1 MMNAQSHRS
10 DFKNCV
16 FTISMENSNI
26 GRVKISQPN
35 LLVLA
40 AQRTAVDD
48 GYVNSIWNTSL
59 KAAIQEIQKK
69 NNSGLSFE
77 ELYRNAYTMVLHK
90 HGEKLYT
97 GTREVVME
105 HLVQKVRQDVIDSL
119 NNNFLTTLNSAW
131 NDHRTAMI
139 MIRDILMYMDRVYV
153 SGQKLEPVFNLGV
166 ILFRDH
172 VVRYPSI
179 RDHLRQTLLDMVAKE
194 RRGEIIEKSAV
205 KNACQ
210 MLMSLGIDNR
220 SVYADD
226 FETPFLLQSA
236 EFYRLESQKL
246 LAENSASVYIRK
258 VAARISEEAE
268 RAVHYLD
275 KSTEERI
282 VRVLEDE
289 LITKHLKTIVEMENS
304 GVYSM
309 LKFSKCDDLATMYK
323 LFERVPNG
331 HSTIADCMSSYLR
344 EQGRGLVTENAEEGK
359 NAITYVQNLLDL
371 KDTFDYF
378 LKHAFNDDKIFK
390 KRINSD
396 FEYFI
401 NLNQR
406 SPEYLSLF
414 IDDKLKKG
422 GKELGD
428 QEVEVVL
435 DKAMIL
441 FRYLEEK
448 DVFER
453 YYKQHLAKR
462 LLLNKSASD
471 DAEKNMISRLKTE
484 CGCQFTCKLEGMF
497 KDITLSNSTADD
509 FRLHVS
515 QKRLNLNGIDL
526 FVRVLTTGFW
536 PTQSTN
542 HQCNLPTVV
551 REAYQCF
558 HRFYLSKHSG
568 RQLTLQPSLGSA
580 DLLSIFYGKPKEDD
594 NDGEMRPT
602 TTMSKER
609 KHTLQ
614 VSTYQMVI
622 LMLFN
627 TKECWTFEEMH
638 HETDINEKDLQRALL
653 PLAMGK
659 PSQRIFIKESK
670 TKDIKSNDRFIV
682 NDSFTS
688 KLYRVKINPIT
699 PKTES
704 DPERQET
711 RSKVEDDRKHEID
724 AAIVRTMKTRKT
736 MSHTQLVAEVTHQ
749 LKARFM
755 PSPGFIKKRIESLI
769 ERDYLSRLSEDR
781 KMYNYVA

>member
-1 MMNAQSHRS
+1 MSS
-10 DFKNCV
+10 D
-16 FTISMENSNI
+16 NSNM
-26 GRVKISQPN
+26 GRFKISEQN
-35 LLVLA
+35 LSVLA
-40 AQRTAVDD
+40 APRTTMDD
-48 GYVNSIWNTSL
+48 RHVNEIWNKSL

-105 HLVQKVRQDVIDSL
+105 HLVQKVREYVTDSL
-119 NNNFLTTLNSAW
+119 NNNFLATLNCAW

-166 ILFRDH
+166 ILFRDN
-172 VVRYPSI
+172 VVRYSSI

-194 RRGEIIEKSAV
+194 RRGELIEKSAV

-210 MLMSLGIDNR
+210 MLMSLGLDNR

-258 VAARISEEAE
+258 VATRISEEAE

-331 HSTIADCMSSYLR
+331 HTTIADCMSSYLR
-344 EQGRGLVTENAEEGK
+344 EQGRALVTENAEEGK
-359 NAITYVQNLLDL
+359 NAISYVQNLLDL

-378 LKHAFNDDKIFK
+378 LKNAFNDDKIFK

-542 HQCNLPTVV
+542 NQCNLPSAV

-558 HRFYLSKHSG
+558 HRFYLSKHNG

-580 DLLSIFYGKPKEDD
+580 DLISIFYGKPKEDEVE
-594 NDGEMRPT
+594 GEMRPT
-602 TTMSKER
+602 TTVSKER

-614 VSTYQMVI
+614 VSTYQMAI

-638 HETDINEKDLQRALL
+638 QETDINEKDLQRALL

-670 TKDIKSNDRFIV
+670 TKDIKPNDRFII

-699 PKTES
+699 AKTES

-736 MSHTQLVAEVTHQ
+736 MSHTQLIAEVSHQ

-769 ERDYLSRLSEDR
+769 ERDYLSRLSDDR

>member
-1 MMNAQSHRS
+1 
-10 DFKNCV
+10 
-16 FTISMENSNI
+16 MESSNV

-40 AQRTAVDD
+40 AQRTVMDDRYVDE
-48 GYVNSIWNTSL
+48 IWNTSL

-97 GTREVVME
+97 GTRGVVME

-119 NNNFLTTLNSAW
+119 NNNFLTALNCAW

-166 ILFRDH
+166 ILFRDN

-344 EQGRGLVTENAEEGK
+344 EQGRALVTENAEEGK
-359 NAITYVQNLLDL
+359 NAIIYIQNLLDL
-371 KDTFDYF
+371 KDTFDSF

-428 QEVEVVL
+428 LEVEVVL

-536 PTQSTN
+536 PTQNTN
-542 HQCNLPTVV
+542 NQCNLPAAV
-551 REAYQCF
+551 RDAYQCF

-580 DLLSIFYGKPKEDD
+580 DLISIFYGKPREDD

-622 LMLFN
+622 LTLFN

-659 PSQRIFIKESK
+659 PSQRILLKECK

-736 MSHTQLVAEVTHQ
+736 MSHTQLVAEVSHQ

-781 KMYNYVA
+781 

>member
-1 MMNAQSHRS
+1 MN
-10 DFKNCV
+10 
-16 FTISMENSNI
+16 TM
-26 GRVKISQPN
+26 
-35 LLVLA
+35 
-40 AQRTAVDD
+40 DD
-48 GYVNSIWNTSL
+48 RYVNGIWNQSL
-59 KAAIQEIQKK
+59 KTAIQEIQKK

-97 GTREVVME
+97 GTREVVTE
-105 HLVQKVRQDVIDSL
+105 HLVQKVRQDVVDSL
-119 NNNFLTTLNSAW
+119 HNNFLTTLNSVF
-131 NDHRTAMI
+131 NDHRTAMV

-153 SGQKLEPVFNLGV
+153 SGQKLEPVYNLGLV
-166 ILFRDH
+166 IFRDN
-172 VVRYPSI
+172 VARYPPI
-179 RDHLRQTLLDMVAKE
+179 RDHLKQALLEMVAKE
-194 RRGEIIEKSAV
+194 RRGEVVEKSAV

-210 MLMSLGIDNR
+210 MLMSLGIDSR
-220 SVYADD
+220 CVYAED

-282 VRVLEDE
+282 IRVLEDE
-289 LITKHLKTIVEMENS
+289 LITKHIKTIVDMENS
-304 GVYSM
+304 GVYHM
-309 LKFSKCDDLATMYK
+309 LKHNKYEDLATMYK

-331 HSTIADCMSSYLR
+331 HQTVADCMSNFLR
-344 EQGRGLVTENAEEGK
+344 EQGKALVTENGDEGK
-359 NAITYVQNLLDL
+359 SAITYVQSLLDL
-371 KDTFDYF
+371 KDNFDHF
-378 LKHAFNDDKIFK
+378 LKNAFNEDRMFK

-396 FEYFI
+396 FEHFI

-414 IDDKLKKG
+414 IDDRLKKG
-422 GKELGD
+422 GKDLGD

-435 DKAMIL
+435 DKAMML

-497 KDITLSNSTADD
+497 KDISISNTTADD
-509 FRLHVS
+509 FRLHVQ
-515 QKRLNLNGIDL
+515 QKRLNLHAIDL
-526 FVRVLTTGFW
+526 SVRVLTTGFW

-542 HQCNLPTVV
+542 NQCNLPLNV

-558 HRFYLSKHSG
+558 HRFYLNKHSG

-580 DLLSIFYGKPKEDD
+580 DLTAVFYGKPKDD
-594 NDGEMRPT
+594 DGDGELRPT
-602 TTMSKER
+602 TTAVKER

-627 TKECWTFEEMH
+627 TKETWTFEEIQ
-638 HETDINEKDLQRALL
+638 HETDINEKDLQRSLL
-653 PLAMGK
+653 PLALGK
-659 PSQRIFIKESK
+659 PAQRIFLKEPK
-670 TKDIKSNDRFIV
+670 TKEMASTDTFSI

-704 DPERQET
+704 DPERLET
-711 RSKVEDDRKHEID
+711 RNRVDDDRKHEID
-724 AAIVRTMKTRKT
+724 AAIVRIMKTRKS
-736 MSHTQLVAEVTHQ
+736 MPHIQLVSEVTHQ
-749 LKARFM
+749 LKTRFM
-755 PSPGFIKKRIESLI
+755 PSPLFIKKRIESLI
-769 ERDYLSRLSEDR
+769 ERDYLSRSMDDR
-781 KMYNYVA
+781 KMYSYVA

>member
-1 MMNAQSHRS
+1 MSSQRQHCS
-10 DFKNCV
+10 V
-16 FTISMENSNI
+16 FRLHQFFSSSENSNA
-26 GRVKISQPN
+26 GRIKISQEN
-35 LLVLA
+35 LTFLSSSD
-40 AQRTAVDD
+40 TTVDD
-48 GYVNSIWNTSL
+48 RYVNDIWNTSL

-97 GTREVVME
+97 GTREVVIE
-105 HLVQKVRQDVIDSL
+105 HLVHKVKEDVKDSL
-119 NNNFLTTLNSAW
+119 NNNFLVTLNAAW

-153 SGQKLEPVFNLGV
+153 SGQKLEPVYNLGV
-166 ILFRDH
+166 ILFRDN
-172 VVRYPSI
+172 VVRSPAI

-210 MLMSLGIDNR
+210 MLMNLGIDSR

-246 LAENSASVYIRK
+246 LEENSASVYIHK

-282 VRVLEDE
+282 IRVLEDE
-289 LITKHLKTIVEMENS
+289 LITKHLKRIVEMENS

-309 LKFSKCDDLATMYK
+309 LKFNKCEDLATMYK

-331 HSTIADCMSSYLR
+331 HLTIADCMSGYLR
-344 EQGRGLVTENAEEGK
+344 EQGRALVAENADEGK
-359 NAITYVQNLLDL
+359 NAISYVQSLLDL

-378 LKHAFNDDKIFK
+378 LKNAFNEDKAFK

-422 GKELGD
+422 GKEVNRISGHSDQMNLSTVLFSLKQLGD
-428 QEVEVVL
+428 QEVEIVL
-435 DKAMIL
+435 DKAMML

-509 FRLHVS
+509 FRSHVN

-536 PTQSTN
+536 PTQSNTN
-542 HQCNLPTVV
+542 QCNLPAVV

-558 HRFYLSKHSG
+558 HRFYLNKHSG

-580 DLLSIFYGKPKEDD
+580 DLISIFYGKPKEDD
-594 NDGEMRPT
+594 ADGEFRPT
-602 TTMSKER
+602 TTTATVIKER

-627 TKECWTFEEMH
+627 TKDSWTFEEMH
-638 HETDINEKDLQRALL
+638 HETDISEKDLQRALL
-653 PLAMGK
+653 PLSMGK
-659 PSQRIFIKESK
+659 PTQRIFLKEPK
-670 TKDIKSNDRFIV
+670 TKDIQANDRFIV

-688 KLYRVKINPIT
+688 KLYRVKINPLT
-699 PKTES
+699 AKTES

-711 RSKVEDDRKHEID
+711 RNKVEDD
-724 AAIVRTMKTRKT
+724 
-736 MSHTQLVAEVTHQ
+736 
-749 LKARFM
+749 
-755 PSPGFIKKRIESLI
+755 
-769 ERDYLSRLSEDR
+769 
-781 KMYNYVA
+781 